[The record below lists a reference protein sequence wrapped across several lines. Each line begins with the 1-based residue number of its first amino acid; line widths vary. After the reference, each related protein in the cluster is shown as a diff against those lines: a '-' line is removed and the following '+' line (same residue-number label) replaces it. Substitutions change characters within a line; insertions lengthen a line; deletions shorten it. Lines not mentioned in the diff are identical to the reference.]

1 MKPGREL
8 DAIVAEKVMG
18 WEKFLIDQSA
28 PYYSDEDK
36 KRGYFWMIGTVSV
49 GCTNNDG
56 SPKCPRYSTNIAAAW
71 EVVEKLRG
79 VWDIRSMSTTWVVR
93 LSIQVGTSD
102 KRVGAEAETVQHA
115 ICLAAL
121 KAMEINI

>member
-1 MKPGREL
+1 MKPSREL
-8 DAIVAEKVMG
+8 DILVATKVMG
-18 WEKFLIDQSA
+18 M
-28 PYYSDEDK
+28 PEDPDL
-36 KRGYFWMIGTVSV
+36 WVWA
-49 GCTNNDG
+49 
-56 SPKCPRYSTNIAAAW
+56 PRYSLSLEAAW

-121 KAMEINI
+121 KAMGVDV